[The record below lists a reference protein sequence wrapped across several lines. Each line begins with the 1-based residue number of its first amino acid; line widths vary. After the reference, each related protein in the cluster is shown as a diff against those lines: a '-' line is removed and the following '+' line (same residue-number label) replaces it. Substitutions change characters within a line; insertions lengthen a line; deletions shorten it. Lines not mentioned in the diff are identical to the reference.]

1 MSPTVIT
8 ILSLVSLSGL
18 SGWFFSR
25 SKKVEKPVKAM
36 LFVLYF
42 WVSFF
47 IELVI
52 FAGLYHFGFLSEYF

>member
-25 SKKVEKPVKAM
+25 SKKIETPVKAM

-52 FAGLYHFGFLSEYF
+52 FAGLYHLGFLSDYF

>member
-1 MSPTVIT
+1 MNSI
-8 ILSLVSLSGL
+8 IIGLLCLALLSAL

-47 IELVI
+47 IQLAI
-52 FAGLYHFGFLSEYF
+52 FAVLHYFDLLDKYL

>member
-1 MSPTVIT
+1 MDPAIIGVI
-8 ILSLVSLSGL
+8 GL
-18 SGWFFSR
+18 IFISAIVGWAFSR

-47 IELVI
+47 ILLMI
-52 FAGLYHFGFLSEYF
+52 AAGLYHFDMLSGFS